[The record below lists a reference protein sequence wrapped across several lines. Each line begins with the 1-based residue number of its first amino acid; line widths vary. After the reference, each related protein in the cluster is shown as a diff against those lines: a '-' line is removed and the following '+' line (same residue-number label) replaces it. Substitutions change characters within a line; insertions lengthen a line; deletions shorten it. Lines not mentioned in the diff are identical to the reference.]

1 MLYNFDFASALLGR
15 FFYPHGIS
23 TNPTQVFIGKDDW
36 LYLGEQYEKTVTS
49 RRHQPTVQ
57 DAELARIIAGAT
69 TSWDQWLNLKGV
81 SMFRVMLGPDKNTV
95 YPEFLR
101 TGRNRHPALPPIHYW
116 QTTARGS
123 MLTPGTR

>member
-57 DAELARIIAGAT
+57 DAELARMIAGAT

-81 SMFRVMLGPDKNTV
+81 SMFRVMLGPGQEHGLPRVPAGLGATGIQV
-95 YPEFLR
+95 YHRYITGKRQQGALR
-101 TGRNRHPALPPIHYW
+101 
-116 QTTARGS
+116 
-123 MLTPGTR
+123 